1 MAQPEALA
9 LEGPAQ
15 RGRGVPGQYVY
26 WIVMAYPTPKTLAQ
40 KPDSRPPKGTSLPG
54 VASEFEA
61 FGHLTPKVFPIPIP
75 INNHPPKV
83 PQTYK
88 KPSL

>member
-26 WIVMAYPTPKTLAQ
+26 WIVMAYPTPDEEA
-40 KPDSRPPKGTSLPG
+40 KPQARGHRVPG
-54 VASEFEA
+54 
-61 FGHLTPKVFPIPIP
+61 
-75 INNHPPKV
+75 
-83 PQTYK
+83 
-88 KPSL
+88 

>member
-26 WIVMAYPTPKTLAQ
+26 WIVMAYPTPETVAQ
-40 KPDSRPPKGTSLPG
+40 KAVKTPDDFTHDSFTKLLIH
-54 VASEFEA
+54 VHASCEA
-61 FGHLTPKVFPIPIP
+61 PLE
-75 INNHPPKV
+75 
-83 PQTYK
+83 
-88 KPSL
+88 